1 MKAPK
6 KSNHHLCD
14 YKTDYHHH
22 DYDHDKDN
30 HHDQKSNHNKENN
43 CNHQKDNDNHKNHD
57 YHHKAK
63 LWQECL
69 SEKCSIR
76 NSV

>member
-1 MKAPK
+1 MKVPK
-6 KSNHHLCD
+6 
-14 YKTDYHHH
+14 
-22 DYDHDKDN
+22 
-30 HHDQKSNHNKENN
+30 KSNHNKENN

-63 LWQECL
+63 LRQKSR
-69 SEKCSIR
+69 SEKCFIR

>member
-14 YKTDYHHH
+14 YKTNHHYD
-22 DYDHDKDN
+22 DYDHDKG
-30 HHDQKSNHNKENN
+30 NHNKENN

-57 YHHKAK
+57 YHNKAK
-63 LWQECL
+63 LRQKSR
-69 SEKCSIR
+69 SEKCFIR

>member
-1 MKAPK
+1 MKAPQ
-6 KSNHHLCD
+6 KSNHHSCD
-14 YKTDYHHH
+14 YKTDYHH
-22 DYDHDKDN
+22 DH
-30 HHDQKSNHNKENN
+30 QKSNHNKENN
-43 CNHQKDNDNHKNHD
+43 CNHQKNNDNHKNHD

-63 LWQECL
+63 LWQKSR

>member
-1 MKAPK
+1 MKVPK
-6 KSNHHLCD
+6 KSNHHSCD
-14 YKTDYHHH
+14 YKTDYHH
-22 DYDHDKDN
+22 DYDHDKGN
-30 HHDQKSNHNKENN
+30 H
-43 CNHQKDNDNHKNHD
+43 HQKDNDNHKSHD

-69 SEKCSIR
+69 SEKCFIQ

>member
-6 KSNHHLCD
+6 KSNHHSCD
-14 YKTDYHHH
+14 YKTDYHH
-22 DYDHDKDN
+22 DYDHDKGN
-30 HHDQKSNHNKENN
+30 HDHQKS
-43 CNHQKDNDNHKNHD
+43 

-63 LWQECL
+63 LRQKSR
-69 SEKCSIR
+69 SEKCFIQ

>member
-1 MKAPK
+1 MKAP
-6 KSNHHLCD
+6 
-14 YKTDYHHH
+14 
-22 DYDHDKDN
+22 
-30 HHDQKSNHNKENN
+30 QKSNHQKENN

-63 LWQECL
+63 LRQKCL
-69 SEKCSIR
+69 SEKCFIQ

>member
-14 YKTDYHHH
+14 YKTDYHH
-22 DYDHDKDN
+22 
-30 HHDQKSNHNKENN
+30 
-43 CNHQKDNDNHKNHD
+43 D

-63 LWQECL
+63 LRQKSR
-69 SEKCSIR
+69 SEKCFIQ

>member
-6 KSNHHLCD
+6 KSNHHSCD
-14 YKTDYHHH
+14 YKTDYHH
-22 DYDHDKDN
+22 DYDHGKGN
-30 HHDQKSNHNKENN
+30 HHDQKS
-43 CNHQKDNDNHKNHD
+43 NDNHKNHD

-63 LWQECL
+63 LRQKSR

>member
-6 KSNHHLCD
+6 KSNHHSCD
-14 YKTDYHHH
+14 YKTNH
-22 DYDHDKDN
+22 D
-30 HHDQKSNHNKENN
+30 
-43 CNHQKDNDNHKNHD
+43 NHQKDNDNHKNHD

-63 LWQECL
+63 LRQKSR
-69 SEKCSIR
+69 SEKCFIQ

>member
-6 KSNHHLCD
+6 KSNHHSCD
-14 YKTDYHHH
+14 YKTNHHH

-30 HHDQKSNHNKENN
+30 HH
-43 CNHQKDNDNHKNHD
+43 QKDNDNHKSHD
-57 YHHKAK
+57 DHHKAN
-63 LWQECL
+63 LRQEYR
-69 SEKCSIR
+69 SEKCFIQ

>member
-14 YKTDYHHH
+14 YKTDYH
-22 DYDHDKDN
+22 YDHDKGN
-30 HHDQKSNHNKENN
+30 HHDQKSNHHKENN

-63 LWQECL
+63 LRQKSR
-69 SEKCSIR
+69 SEKCFIQ

>member
-1 MKAPK
+1 MKVPK
-6 KSNHHLCD
+6 
-14 YKTDYHHH
+14 
-22 DYDHDKDN
+22 
-30 HHDQKSNHNKENN
+30 KSNHNKENN

-63 LWQECL
+63 LRQECR
-69 SEKCSIR
+69 SEKCFIQ

>member
-14 YKTDYHHH
+14 YKTNHH
-22 DYDHDKDN
+22 YDHDKGNHHYGHDKGN
-30 HHDQKSNHNKENN
+30 HHDQKS
-43 CNHQKDNDNHKNHD
+43 NDNHKNHD

>member
-6 KSNHHLCD
+6 KSNHHSCD
-14 YKTDYHHH
+14 YKTNH
-22 DYDHDKDN
+22 DNHENDN
-30 HHDQKSNHNKENN
+30 HHQKSNHQKENN
-43 CNHQKDNDNHKNHD
+43 CNHQKDN

-63 LWQECL
+63 LRQKSR
-69 SEKCSIR
+69 SEKCFIQ

>member
-14 YKTDYHHH
+14 YKTDYHH
-22 DYDHDKDN
+22 DYDHDKGN

-43 CNHQKDNDNHKNHD
+43 CNHKNHD
-57 YHHKAK
+57 CHHKAK
-63 LWQECL
+63 LRQKSR
-69 SEKCSIR
+69 SEKCFIR

>member
-6 KSNHHLCD
+6 KSNHH
-14 YKTDYHHH
+14 
-22 DYDHDKDN
+22 
-30 HHDQKSNHNKENN
+30 KENN

-57 YHHKAK
+57 CHHKAK
-63 LWQECL
+63 LRQKSR

>member
-1 MKAPK
+1 MKVPK
-6 KSNHHLCD
+6 KSNHHSCD
-14 YKTDYHHH
+14 YKTDYH
-22 DYDHDKDN
+22 
-30 HHDQKSNHNKENN
+30 
-43 CNHQKDNDNHKNHD
+43 HD

-69 SEKCSIR
+69 SEKCFIQ

>member
-6 KSNHHLCD
+6 KSNHHSCD
-14 YKTDYHHH
+14 YKTNH
-22 DYDHDKDN
+22 DYDHDKGN
-30 HHDQKSNHNKENN
+30 HHDQKS
-43 CNHQKDNDNHKNHD
+43 NDNHKNHD

-63 LWQECL
+63 LRQKNR
-69 SEKCSIR
+69 SEKYSIR

>member
-1 MKAPK
+1 MKVPQ
-6 KSNHHLCD
+6 KSNHHSCD
-14 YKTDYHHH
+14 YKTNHDNHHHH
-22 DYDHDKDN
+22 DYDHDKGN
-30 HHDQKSNHNKENN
+30 HHKENN

-69 SEKCSIR
+69 SEKCFIR

>member
-6 KSNHHLCD
+6 KSNHHSCD
-14 YKTDYHHH
+14 YKT
-22 DYDHDKDN
+22 N
-30 HHDQKSNHNKENN
+30 H
-43 CNHQKDNDNHKNHD
+43 DNHKNHD

-63 LWQECL
+63 LRQKSR
-69 SEKCSIR
+69 SEKCFIQ